1 MGAHCKEVTAVLEDT
16 VEVAEVEADGR
27 KEYFDLESM
36 TEETARRVMIGLE
49 RVPYY
54 ELTNSDCSRSVYLWT
69 NSEPWSKAFSDVVCR
84 VDMLQH
90 PSIVVSQYRR
100 LNGTSNDCRYKP
112 VFKTF

>member
-1 MGAHCKEVTAVLEDT
+1 MFENVVDI
-16 VEVAEVEADGR
+16 AEVETDGR

-36 TEETARRVMIGLE
+36 TQETARRVLVGLE

-69 NSEPWSKAFSDVVCR
+69 NFEPWSKAFSNVVCH
-84 VDMLQH
+84 VDLLQH
-90 PSIVVSQYRR
+90 PSMVVSQYRR
-100 LNGTSNDCRYKP
+100 LNGTSKDCEYKP

>member
-1 MGAHCKEVTAVLEDT
+1 MIAVFEST
-16 VEVAEVEADGR
+16 VELAEVNNGGR

-36 TEETARRVMIGLE
+36 TEETARRVMVGLE

-69 NSEPWSKAFSDVVCR
+69 NSEPWSRAFTDVVCH
-84 VDMLQH
+84 VDMLQY

-100 LNGTSNDCRYKP
+100 LNGVSDDCKYKP

>member
-1 MGAHCKEVTAVLEDT
+1 MTVVFENV
-16 VEVAEVEADGR
+16 VEVVEVETDGR

-54 ELTNSDCSRSVYLWT
+54 ELTNSTCSRSVYLWT
-69 NSEPWSKAFSDVVCR
+69 NSEPWSKAFSDVVCH
-84 VDMLQH
+84 VDMIQH

-100 LNGTSNDCRYKP
+100 LNGTSEDCKYKP
-112 VFKTF
+112 IFKTF

>member
-1 MGAHCKEVTAVLEDT
+1 MGAHCKEVTVVLENV

-54 ELTNSDCSRSVYLWT
+54 GLYKLRLLSIGVPVDQLR
-69 NSEPWSKAFSDVVCR
+69 AVVKGVFGRC
-84 VDMLQH
+84 L
-90 PSIVVSQYRR
+90 PRR
-100 LNGTSNDCRYKP
+100 HA
-112 VFKTF
+112 